1 MFDVTGLGNC
11 CVDLI
16 GIVNQ
21 LPKENTKKDITS
33 FKQFVGSP
41 VVNALL
47 TLSQFGC
54 KTSII
59 SSIGSDHYGQF
70 IKQTL
75 IKNNINIQN
84 LRENSSESSV
94 HFVVIARKTQSRT
107 IFKKRNNIKS
117 LAEFSPFHKFTI
129 QNSKLLILDRHLDD
143 ERLKAVSWAK
153 KNKIKVAYDPSDK
166 YNSFTQ
172 KMIQL
177 ADIFI
182 APLGFI
188 SHLKNKSNP
197 ESALKELW
205 SQNKKIVVLTLG
217 PKGSMATDG
226 KSIVYEP
233 RNHKGRILD
242 TNGAGDVYYGAFVYG
257 VLRKWN
263 LKKNLA
269 FANKIAAL
277 KCSILGN
284 DFKKLNLKKYI

>member
-47 TLSQFGC
+47 TLSHLGC

-59 SSIGSDHYGQF
+59 SSVGNDHYGQF
-70 IKQTL
+70 IKQTF

-84 LRENSSESSV
+84 LREDSSESSV
-94 HFVVIARKTQSRT
+94 HFVVIAKKTQSRT
-107 IFKKRNNIKS
+107 IFKKKNHLKV

-129 QNSKLLILDRHLDD
+129 QNSKILVLDRNVDN
-143 ERLKAVSWAK
+143 EQIKAINWAK
-153 KNKIKVAYDPSDK
+153 KHKVKVAYDPSDK
-166 YNSFTQ
+166 YNSFTL

-188 SHLKNKSNP
+188 NHLKNKSNP
-197 ESALKELW
+197 EHALKELW
-205 SQNKKIVVLTLG
+205 MLNKKIVVLTLG

-233 RNHKGRILD
+233 RINQVRVVD

-257 VLRKWN
+257 VLKNWN
-263 LKKNLA
+263 LKKKLT

-284 DFKKLNLKKYI
+284 DFKKLNLKKYR